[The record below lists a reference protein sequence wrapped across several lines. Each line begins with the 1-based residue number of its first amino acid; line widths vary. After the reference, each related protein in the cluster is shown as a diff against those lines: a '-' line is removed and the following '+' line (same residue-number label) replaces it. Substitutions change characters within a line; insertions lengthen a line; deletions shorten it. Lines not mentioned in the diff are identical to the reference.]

1 MLQMTQAFNSRRKDL
16 IPRFAANY
24 HEDSAMADFPLAPEM
39 GRMRPPDRVQHEID
53 LVEQG
58 WPDGQY
64 EVKEMVAEGDTVI
77 LIWEFTGTHKGEFF
91 GRPGTGRP
99 TKATGFEV
107 VQFDRQGQMI
117 RHWDNHEQTTLFG
130 LAQLGYLHEETLKA
144 LGFGPLQEL

>member
-1 MLQMTQAFNSRRKDL
+1 MASTQSRPSLRERLTAGLPGAAQRRNKRTMLQMTHAFNSRRKDL

-58 WPDGQY
+58 WPDAQY

-107 VQFDRQGQMI
+107 VQFDKQGQMI
-117 RHWDNHEQTTLFG
+117 R
-130 LAQLGYLHEETLKA
+130 AS
-144 LGFGPLQEL
+144 